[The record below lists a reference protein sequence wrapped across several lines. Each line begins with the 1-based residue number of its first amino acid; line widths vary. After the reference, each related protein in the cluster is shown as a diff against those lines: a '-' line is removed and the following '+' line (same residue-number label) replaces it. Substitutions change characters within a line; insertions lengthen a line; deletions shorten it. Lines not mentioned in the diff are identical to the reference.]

1 MAGSP
6 SGNCNNLWTKVLGP
20 AGHGQVPRGCDET
33 GRDSSTNSSRARRA
47 RSNRTLRRRGP
58 GQAPD
63 DPDLW
68 TKVQTVGRLWTYVST
83 TRKEE
88 AAMPVP
94 ETAVFERLRRFAA
107 VDGGQ
112 EHASRTINEVFTGRA
127 LGEVPV
133 GTAADVTVAL
143 TKSRAAQA
151 DWAARSPRDRAEVF
165 ERYRAL
171 VVDNREYLMDVI
183 QAETGKAR
191 WAAQEEIMGLIF
203 AARYFT
209 RVAPRLLGSH
219 KVPGAFPILNRA
231 TVRSQPKGVVGVIA
245 PWNYPM
251 LLSIGD
257 SLPALLAGNAVI
269 VKPGSRTPYS
279 SLANVELLRRAGLPK
294 DLLQVVPGPG
304 GVVGTA
310 IVEACDYLMFTGSS
324 ATGRTLAQQCGRRLI
339 GFSAELGGKNPMI
352 VTRGA
357 NLDKA
362 AKAAVR
368 ACFSNAGQLCISIE
382 RLYVERAVADEF
394 TEKFVAAVQAA
405 KLGAA
410 YDYSVDIGSLISD
423 EQLET
428 VTKHVADA
436 TSKGA
441 TVLAGGNARP
451 DIGPL
456 FFEPTVLSEVTDEM
470 ECGRNETFGP
480 LVSIYPVTDVE
491 EAIARANDTEYGLNA
506 SVWAAT
512 KADGE
517 RIGERLRAGT
527 VCVDEGYAPAWGST
541 SAPMGGMGI
550 SGVGRRHGPD
560 GLLKFTEPQ
569 TVVVTRFLNLDAP
582 WGIPHHKWQPFL
594 MSIARSLRFLPG
606 R

>member
-1 MAGSP
+1 
-6 SGNCNNLWTKVLGP
+6 
-20 AGHGQVPRGCDET
+20 
-33 GRDSSTNSSRARRA
+33 
-47 RSNRTLRRRGP
+47 
-58 GQAPD
+58 
-63 DPDLW
+63 
-68 TKVQTVGRLWTYVST
+68 
-83 TRKEE
+83 
-88 AAMPVP
+88 MPVP
-94 ETAVFERLRRFAA
+94 EAAVFERLRGFAA
-107 VDGGQ
+107 VDANQ

-133 GTAADVTVAL
+133 GTAADVTIAFE
-143 TKSRAAQA
+143 KARAAQRE
-151 DWAARSPRDRAEVF
+151 WAARPARERAEVL

-171 VVDNREYLMDVI
+171 VVDNRDYLMDVI

-203 AARYFT
+203 AARYFA
-209 RVAPRLLGSH
+209 RVAPRLLGPH
-219 KVPGAFPILNRA
+219 KAPGAFPILNRTA
-231 TVRSQPKGVVGVIA
+231 VRSQPKGVVGVIA

-257 SLPALLAGNAVI
+257 SLPALLAGNAVV
-269 VKPGSRTPYS
+269 VKPDSQTPYS
-279 SLANVELLRRAGLPK
+279 SLSNVELLWQAGVPK
-294 DLLQVVPGPG
+294 DLLQVIPGPG

-310 IVEACDYLMFTGSS
+310 IVEACDYMMFTGSS
-324 ATGRTLAQQCGRRLI
+324 ATGRTLAEQCGRRLI

-357 NLDKA
+357 NLNKA

-394 TEKFVAAVQAA
+394 TEKFVAAVKAA
-405 KLGAA
+405 KLGTA
-410 YDYSVDIGSLISD
+410 YDYSTDIGSLIS
-423 EQLET
+423 EAQLET

-441 TVLAGGNARP
+441 KVLAGGNARP

-456 FFEPTVLSEVTDEM
+456 FFEPTVLSEVTDAM

-480 LVSIYPVTDVE
+480 LVSIYPVADVE

-506 SVWAAT
+506 SVWAAS
-512 KADGE
+512 KAEGE
-517 RIGERLRAGT
+517 RIAERLHAGT

-541 SAPMGGMGI
+541 GAPMGGMGI

-582 WGIPHHKWQPFL
+582 WGISQERWQPFL
-594 MSIARSLRFLPG
+594 MAIARGIRFLPG

>member
-1 MAGSP
+1 
-6 SGNCNNLWTKVLGP
+6 
-20 AGHGQVPRGCDET
+20 
-33 GRDSSTNSSRARRA
+33 
-47 RSNRTLRRRGP
+47 
-58 GQAPD
+58 
-63 DPDLW
+63 
-68 TKVQTVGRLWTYVST
+68 
-83 TRKEE
+83 
-88 AAMPVP
+88 MPVP
-94 ETAVFERLRRFAA
+94 EAAVFDRLRGFAA
-107 VDGGQ
+107 VDSAA
-112 EHASRTINEVFTGRA
+112 ERATRTITEVFTGRA

-133 GTAADVTVAL
+133 GTAEDVEAAFG
-143 TKSRAAQA
+143 RARTAQRR
-151 DWAARSPRDRAEVF
+151 WAARSAKERAAVL
-165 ERYRAL
+165 ERYREL
-171 VVDNREYLMDVI
+171 VVENRAYLMDII

-191 WAAQEEIMGLIF
+191 WAAQEEIMGLMF
-203 AARYFT
+203 AARYFARIAPGT
-209 RVAPRLLGSH
+209 LAPRS
-219 KVPGAFPILNRA
+219 VPGAFPVLNRA
-231 TVRSQPKGVVGVIA
+231 SVRTQPKGVVGVIA

-257 SLPALLAGNAVI
+257 SIPALLAGNAVV
-269 VKPGSRTPYS
+269 VKPDSQTPYS
-279 SLANVELLRRAGLPK
+279 SLANVDLLLRAGLPR
-294 DLLQVVPGPG
+294 DLLQVVTGPG
-304 GVVGTA
+304 TVVGTA
-310 IVEACDYLMFTGSS
+310 IVDSCDYLMFTGSS
-324 ATGRTLAQQCGRRLI
+324 ATGSTLAQQCGKRLV

-357 NLDKA
+357 DLDKA

-382 RLYVERAVADEF
+382 RLYVERSVAEEF
-394 TEKFVAAVQAA
+394 TDEFVAAIKAA

-410 YDYSVDIGSLISD
+410 YDFSADIGSLIS
-423 EQLET
+423 EAQLET

-441 TVLAGGNARP
+441 KVLAGGVARP

-456 FFEPTVLSEVTDEM
+456 YFEPTVLADVTDAM

-480 LVSIYPVTDVE
+480 LVSIYPVADVE

-517 RIGERLRAGT
+517 RIAERLHAGT

-541 SAPMGGMGI
+541 GAPMGGMGI
-550 SGVGRRHGPD
+550 SGVGRRHGSD

-582 WGIPHHKWQPFL
+582 WGVPQDKWQPFL
-594 MSIARSLRFLPG
+594 MSIARAIRFLPG